1 MVARTGEVTG
11 LTGQISL
18 PSSPLL
24 SSAIIRPRTRLRR
37 RSTSSSPRPRRDASR
52 PRRSCRAE
60 PLRPDAARIV
70 AERDERVGN
79 RFNES
84 GWPADVDERA
94 LGRRPT
100 HIREERGVDAARA
113 TAPLLRL
120 FVCQR
125 DDRVVIRELVA
136 KDQVATCT
144 RGVEEPRGD
153 LTRSCPVVS
162 QDCPQR
168 HYARPARNQQHG
180 TANASWQTK

>member
-11 LTGQISL
+11 LTGQTSL

-24 SSAIIRPRTRLRR
+24 SSAIIRPLTRRR
-37 RSTSSSPRPRRDASR
+37 RSSTSYSPPPRRDASR
-52 PRRSCRAE
+52 RRRSCPPEA
-60 PLRPDAARIV
+60 LRTGAARIV

-94 LGRRPT
+94 LRRRPT
-100 HIREERGVDAARA
+100 RIREERGVDAARA

-125 DDRVVIRELVA
+125 DDRVVVRELVA
-136 KDQVATCT
+136 VDQVATCA
-144 RGVEEPRGD
+144 RGVEESHGD

-162 QDCPQR
+162 QDCRQR
-168 HYARPARNQQHG
+168 HDARPARNQPHG
-180 TANASWQTK
+180 